1 MKKKDDKKEDEE
13 LLSSVLEVGLTLFGK
28 PDPVKVAERR
38 KQMRILNNL
47 EYPGESGFTKP

>member
-1 MKKKDDKKEDEE
+1 MQEKDEE
-13 LLSSVLEVGLTLFGK
+13 FLSALLQTGLTLFGK